1 MSSGVLAKVP
11 IALPQHPLA
20 PAQALQFTACS
31 AASVLPGS
39 PSHRNSSP
47 AAMDDDASGSSNFGT
62 ENEIHIGQQNQ
73 HQQQQSFCLKWN
85 NYQSNVTTTFK
96 ELLAEEDFVD
106 ITLTADG
113 GALKAHKVF
122 LYDPILQLEVII
134 FNLVDMKIIKYDNIF
149 CIGGTIG
156 MFPLFSGHIAWHFSM
171 AASGYRFKGRSI
183 QRPTGKY

>member
-20 PAQALQFTACS
+20 PAQALQLTACS

-39 PSHRNSSP
+39 PPHRNSSP

-122 LYDPILQLEVII
+122 II
-134 FNLVDMKIIKYDNIF
+134 RSSFTIRSHDIRLDKYENNQI
-149 CIGGTIG
+149 
-156 MFPLFSGHIAWHFSM
+156 
-171 AASGYRFKGRSI
+171 
-183 QRPTGKY
+183 

>member
-1 MSSGVLAKVP
+1 MSSGVLTKVP

-20 PAQALQFTACS
+20 PAQALQLTACS

-39 PSHRNSSP
+39 PPHRNSSP

-62 ENEIHIGQQNQ
+62 ENEIHVGQQNQ
-73 HQQQQSFCLKWN
+73 HPQQQSFCLKWN

-122 LYDPILQLEVII
+122 ILRYYFTIRRH
-134 FNLVDMKIIKYDNIF
+134 NLVEKKIIKYDNVF
-149 CIGGTIG
+149 YIGGTIG
-156 MFPLFSGHIAWHFSM
+156 MFPVFSGHIAWHFSM
-171 AASGYRFKGRSI
+171 AASCYRFEGRSI
-183 QRPTGKY
+183 QRSTGKY